1 MCVRPIC
8 RTYTQLPASCYY
20 RFGYDSNITAMW
32 SLPPCVPSRKKKK
45 KSRESK
51 TQASLNM
58 SSTCFFHHYTTK
70 KLKTTTDTG
79 NQIKLTGLQNIRWWC
94 EKVLSLKLI
103 LGTGLSNV
111 KQETSS
117 LSCKAKLTW
126 SSAAYLTAKVAVL
139 SAVTVQQALPPQ
151 NTLASLWEVNMPCHK
166 LELNFTDDWLQQLE
180 KREIMQTSYKW
191 WEQNAEKS
199 RERELKSAAETLS
212 SGVQTV
218 TLHVLLL
225 FRWPVRSVQINKVML
240 TGTGYVDPLL

>member
-111 KQETSS
+111 KQRRPAVWAVKQSWRGAVQHIWLLRS
-117 LSCKAKLTW
+117 QSC
-126 SSAAYLTAKVAVL
+126 
-139 SAVTVQQALPPQ
+139 
-151 NTLASLWEVNMPCHK
+151 
-166 LELNFTDDWLQQLE
+166 
-180 KREIMQTSYKW
+180 
-191 WEQNAEKS
+191 
-199 RERELKSAAETLS
+199 
-212 SGVQTV
+212 
-218 TLHVLLL
+218 LLL
-225 FRWPVRSVQINKVML
+225 LCSEHF
-240 TGTGYVDPLL
+240 PLKTHWRLYGK